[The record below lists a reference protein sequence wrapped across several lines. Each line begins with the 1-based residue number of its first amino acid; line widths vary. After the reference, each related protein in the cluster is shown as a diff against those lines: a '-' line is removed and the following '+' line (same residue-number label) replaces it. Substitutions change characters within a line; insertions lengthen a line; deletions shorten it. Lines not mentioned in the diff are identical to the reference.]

1 MGISRLS
8 LVCANGEGKGHP
20 KPGHP
25 LFFGA
30 GPGWFGS
37 GGRGSLRA
45 RRRLGSA
52 SPPPAP
58 SPPVWGS
65 GDGQR
70 GAALSLHPFPGPAK
84 AGKSR
89 AQTPPGAMKPPL
101 VLLGDPPLWGALES
115 PLWDPPLPTDRSEDT
130 PAQGNPTM
138 GTHSWRGQ
146 WDNPPAAHRGLC
158 WGCHPRPGLT
168 KGFCHT
174 FSETLSPKQTSHL
187 FTGRQWP

>member
-84 AGKSR
+84 AGKCR
-89 AQTPPGAMKPPL
+89 AQIPPGAMKPPL
-101 VLLGDPPLWGALES
+101 SSWGTLLSGEPWSPLSGTPPCPQTGLRTPQHRETPLWGHRAGGDS
-115 PLWDPPLPTDRSEDT
+115 GTIPLPLTGDSAGAAT
-130 PAQGNPTM
+130 PA
-138 GTHSWRGQ
+138 
-146 WDNPPAAHRGLC
+146 PA
-158 WGCHPRPGLT
+158 
-168 KGFCHT
+168 
-174 FSETLSPKQTSHL
+174 
-187 FTGRQWP
+187 